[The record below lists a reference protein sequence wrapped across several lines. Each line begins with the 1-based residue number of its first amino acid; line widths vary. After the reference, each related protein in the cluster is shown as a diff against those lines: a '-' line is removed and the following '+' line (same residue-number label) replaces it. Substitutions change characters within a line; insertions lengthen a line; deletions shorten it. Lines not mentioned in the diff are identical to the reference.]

1 MNYRISAI
9 TNMINNP
16 HVKVYEDSE
25 GKLIVEGNIVI
36 LDDTFNKFPIKIDKV
51 FGSVEWRGC
60 ANKFESGSLSSLEN
74 FPDEVTGNVIISKNE
89 RLTSLNGCPKNIGG
103 SLVCE
108 FCNISDISDLSGAKI
123 KNDFIASH
131 NPISDISVLE
141 NVYVGRNIELIDTTW
156 AKTSKDENIST
167 LNDSSII
174 VIDETHVG
182 IYD

>member
-1 MNYRISAI
+1 MMAI
-9 TNMINNP
+9 
-16 HVKVYEDSE
+16 ES
-25 GKLIVEGNIVI
+25 
-36 LDDTFNKFPIKIDKV
+36 NK
-51 FGSVEWRGC
+51 
-60 ANKFESGSLSSLEN
+60 ES
-74 FPDEVTGNVIISKNE
+74 
-89 RLTSLNGCPKNIGG
+89 
-103 SLVCE
+103 
-108 FCNISDISDLSGAKI
+108 KI